1 MYLKQSTAYTFRHG
15 PFLDETDGKTAET
28 GLTIEDSHVRISKA
42 GGNFVDKNETSN
54 SAHDEAG
61 FYVVVLDATDTAT
74 VGELL
79 VAVHVSGAL
88 PVFKTF
94 QVVEEAIY
102 DAFFAGSADLITK
115 IDAIDTVVD
124 AILVDTGT
132 TIPATIATVD
142 TVVDAIL
149 VDTGTTIPATLT
161 TIDDFLDTEIAAIL
175 ADTNE
180 LQTDLVNGGR
190 LDLLIDSIISKVD
203 VVDGIVDDI
212 LVDTAVIGAAGAGL
226 TDLGGMST
234 GMKAEVNVECDGSI
248 VTYGLDHLVS
258 ASVAGSDVT
267 DNSIVAKLVSKE
279 STADWDDFANTTESL
294 QALRDRGDAAWTTGA
309 GGTPPQLMQST
320 TIASLASQTS
330 FTLTAGSADDNAYNS
345 CVIIITDQSTGV
357 QKAHGSISDY
367 TGSSKTV
374 TLGSDPG
381 IFTMATGDTVD
392 IMSPL
397 GAAGSGP
404 SAASIADAVW
414 DEATSGHASSGTF
427 GEQVKTD
434 IDAIL
439 ADTNELQSDDIPGS
453 LSTISGKIDTVD
465 GIVDNILVDT
475 GTTLDGKIDAID
487 DFVDT
492 EVAAIKTAVDA
503 ILIDTAV
510 IGAAGAG
517 LTAIPWNAAWD
528 AEVQSEVT
536 DSIVAH
542 NLDHLM
548 LTAVASNA
556 DMTTEIPDGTVLSNL
571 MTKTGDTSDYAY
583 ATDSLESLGEG
594 SVTAVDIADAVWDE
608 ATSGHV
614 SAGTFG
620 KLAAD
625 VLADTNEIQADDLTA
640 TLTTMTGKIDAIDTV
655 VDAIL
660 VDTAVIGA
668 AGAGLTAVP
677 WNSAWD
683 AEVQSECADALTA
696 YDAPTN
702 TEMVAAF
709 TEIKGSGWGSS
720 TDTLEKI
727 AEGAG
732 IWTTAIAE
740 SYAADGAAATPAQL
754 LYQIYCAVGE
764 FSITGTTITGKKLDG
779 STTAMTWTL
788 DSDTAPTSRTRAS

>member
-1 MYLKQSTAYTFRHG
+1 MFLKQSTAYTFRHG

-28 GLTIEDSHVRISKA
+28 GLTISQADVRLSKA
-42 GGNFVDKNETSN
+42 GGNFAQKNES
-54 SAHDEAG
+54 SSSSHDEIG
-61 FYVVVLDATDTAT
+61 FYIVVLDATDTAT
-74 VGELL
+74 CGELL
-79 VAVHVSGAL
+79 VAVHESGAL

-102 DAFFAGSADLITK
+102 DALFAGSANLVTK
-115 IDAIDTVVD
+115 IDAIDTVVDAVLVDTGTTIPATIATIDTVVD

-132 TIPATIATVD
+132 TLND
-142 TVVDAIL
+142 K
-149 VDTGTTIPATLT
+149 
-161 TIDDFLDTEIAAIL
+161 IDVI
-175 ADTNE
+175 
-180 LQTDLVNGGR
+180 
-190 LDLLIDSIISKVD
+190 
-203 VVDGIVDDI
+203 DGIVDDI

-234 GMKAEVNVECDGSI
+234 GMKAEVNVECDGSM

-279 STADWDDFANTTESL
+279 STADWDDFANTTDSL
-294 QALRDRGDAAWTTGA
+294 QALRDRGDSAWTTGA

-330 FTLTAGSADDNAYNS
+330 FTLTAGSADDDAYNS

-374 TLGSDPG
+374 TLSADPG

-397 GAAGSGP
+397 GAASSGP
-404 SAASIADAVW
+404 TAASIADAVW
-414 DEATSGHASSGTF
+414 DEASSGHTSSGSF
-427 GEQVKTD
+427 GLE
-434 IDAIL
+434 
-439 ADTNELQSDDIPGS
+439 TNL
-453 LSTISGKIDTVD
+453 
-465 GIVDNILVDT
+465 
-475 GTTLDGKIDAID
+475 
-487 DFVDT
+487 
-492 EVAAIKTAVDA
+492 
-503 ILIDTAV
+503 
-510 IGAAGAG
+510 
-517 LTAIPWNAAWD
+517 
-528 AEVQSEVT
+528 
-536 DSIVAH
+536 VAH

-548 LTAVASNA
+548 KTAVASNT

-571 MTKTGDTSDYAY
+571 MTKTGDTSDYAF

-594 SVTAVDIADAVWDE
+594 SVSAANIADAVWDE

-625 VLADTNEIQADDLTA
+625 VLADTNEIQADDLTT
-640 TLTTMTGKIDAIDTV
+640 TLTTIIGKIDTIDGIVDSILVDTGTTLEGKIDAIDTV

-668 AGAGLTAVP
+668 AGAGLTGIP

-683 AEVQSECADALTA
+683 AEVQSEVTDAFTA
-696 YDAPTN
+696 YDPPTK
-702 TEMVAAF
+702 TEMDAAF
-709 TEIKGSGWGSS
+709 TEIKGSGWSSS
-720 TDTLEKI
+720 TDTLEDIKD
-727 AEGAG
+727 ASGSG
-732 IWTTAIAE
+732 IWTTSIAE

-754 LYQIYCAVGE
+754 LYMIWCGISE
-764 FSITGTTITGKKLDG
+764 FSIDGTTITGKNLAG
-779 STTAMTWTL
+779 SGVMTWTL
-788 DSDTAPTSRTRAS
+788 DDASSPTSRTRAS